1 VTSLLRWRKN
11 PDRGGKGKKHSETE
25 ADPEPEGAH
34 GRKGGL
40 TIATLRS
47 IVKHAR
53 EDVRV
58 VCAKDPAVNSP
69 VEVLLYPHL
78 HALWMYR
85 AAHSLYVR
93 NHRISARAISMLGR
107 FASGGIDIH
116 PGARIGRRFFIDH
129 GCGVVI
135 GETARI
141 GDDVMLYHLVTLG
154 SVGWWHDVNRGAG
167 AKRHPTLGDGVVVG
181 TGACVLGPVEI
192 GADSV
197 IGAKSVV
204 TASLPYR
211 SRVAAGQ
218 VINRHSTNGHR
229 VRGVSATPTPYLRVS
244 GPRTTE

>member
-1 VTSLLRWRKN
+1 MTALLHRRTKRDKEKGQGQEGP
-11 PDRGGKGKKHSETE
+11 PDGDRQSGPGSGS
-25 ADPEPEGAH
+25 
-34 GRKGGL
+34 
-40 TIATLRS
+40 IRS
-47 IVKHAR
+47 ILRRAR

-58 VCAKDPAVNSP
+58 VCAKDPAVNGP

-78 HALWMYR
+78 HALWLHR

-93 NHRISARAISMLGR
+93 DHRVLARAISMLGR
-107 FASGGIDIH
+107 FVSGGIDIH

-167 AKRHPTLGDGVVVG
+167 AQRHPTLGDGVVVG

-192 GADSV
+192 GDGSV
-197 IGAKSVV
+197 VGAKTVV
-204 TASLPYR
+204 MESLRPR
-211 SRVAAGQ
+211 SRVPAGQ
-218 VINRHSTNGHR
+218 IVGRNPVNGR
-229 VRGVSATPTPYLRVS
+229 SVRGVSAGSTPWLRVS
-244 GPRTTE
+244 GPRAAE